1 MRIYSSP
8 DVVVD
13 EQKPGVLVVVASI
26 VNVRA
31 SAKFPKRGDFFHTT
45 PSQPLGFP
53 PNLKLQN
60 CCAAMAVRCEIQ
72 NGVGGPIARN
82 GSG

>member
-1 MRIYSSP
+1 MNKSP
-8 DVVVD
+8 VCW
-13 EQKPGVLVVVASI
+13 LSAASI

-31 SAKFPKRGDFFHTT
+31 SAKFPKRADFFHTT

-53 PNLKLQN
+53 PNLKLQT
-60 CCAAMAVRCEIQ
+60 CCAVMAVRCEIQ
-72 NGVGGPIARN
+72 NGVGEPI